1 MGDGPV
7 LIEAVPAPSD
17 AHEAPIV
24 GDGLVPSRFRV
35 SRDIRHGRRRAL
47 TGVMGS
53 PLLFL
58 LPVLL
63 LAVGCAVNPVTGQRE
78 LSLLST
84 ADEISIGENQYRPLQ
99 QMGGGEY
106 HVDPGVAE
114 YVASVG
120 QRVAAFSDR
129 NLPYEFVVVND
140 GTPNAWALPGGKIGV
155 HRGLLVELENEAE
168 LAAVLGHE
176 VVHAAAKHGANRIQ
190 RQMLFGLAGLG
201 VALAA
206 DDSKH
211 ARAIVG
217 ASSIG
222 LHLAGQKFGR
232 DQERISDYHG
242 MKYMHGA
249 GYDTSAAV
257 TLQEKFVALSK
268 GRNSNW
274 LQGLF
279 ASHPPSPERVA
290 NNRAALAE
298 FPPGGELGE
307 ARYRAHLAALFE
319 DQEAYDLADE
329 ARRNSDRNSALALRL
344 IDRAIARQPRE
355 SLFYGV
361 RGDILASQGR
371 HGDAV
376 RSYDDAIDRNPDYF
390 GHYLGRGL
398 SRDSLGDRRMARVD
412 LAASNSLLPT
422 PFASYKLGGYALADG
437 QRVEAK
443 RLFEAASQASG
454 DVGTAARTAFVGL
467 DVEDAPWNYLEAKPV
482 FEDGQVAVEVSN
494 TSGYDLVDIVV
505 RVHVEINGES
515 VYRRLDLDD
524 LASGYYDVLESGIHY
539 RAEDEV
545 RAGTRVLEAA
555 PGWE

>member
-1 MGDGPV
+1 MKTLYSVRPPV
-7 LIEAVPAPSD
+7 L
-17 AHEAPIV
+17 
-24 GDGLVPSRFRV
+24 
-35 SRDIRHGRRRAL
+35 
-47 TGVMGS
+47 
-53 PLLFL
+53 LLFL
-58 LPVLL
+58 L
-63 LAVGCAVNPVTGQRE
+63 AAGCAVNPVTGNRE

-84 ADEISIGENQYRPLQ
+84 ADEISIGESQYRPLQ
-99 QMGGGEY
+99 QMGGGQYE
-106 HVDPGVAE
+106 VDPGVAE

-120 QRVAAFSDR
+120 QRVAAVSDR
-129 NLPYEFVVVND
+129 DLPYEFVVVND
-140 GTPNAWALPGGKIGV
+140 GTPNAWALPGGKIGI

-176 VVHAAAKHGANRIQ
+176 VVHAAAKHGANRVQ
-190 RQMLFGLAGLG
+190 RQLLFGLAGLG

-217 ASSIG
+217 ASNLG
-222 LHLAGQKFGR
+222 FHLAGQKFGR
-232 DQERISDYHG
+232 NQERISDYHG

-257 TLQEKFVALSK
+257 TLQQKFVALAE
-268 GRNSNW
+268 GRNSSW
-274 LQGLF
+274 LEGLF

-298 FPPGGELGE
+298 FPPGGEVGE
-307 ARYRAHLAALFE
+307 ARYRAHMAALLE

-329 ARRNSDRNSALALRL
+329 ARRNIGLNSALALRL
-344 IDRAIARQPRE
+344 INQAIDQQPRE
-355 SLFYGV
+355 SLFYGI

-371 HGDAV
+371 HDAAV
-376 RSYDDAIDRNPDYF
+376 GSYDAAIERNPDYF

-398 SRDSLGDRRMARVD
+398 SQDTLGHGRMARSD
-412 LAASNSLLPT
+412 LAYSNSLLPT
-422 PFASYKLGGYALADG
+422 PVASFKLGGFALADG

-454 DVGTAARTAFVGL
+454 DVGTAARTAFVSL
-467 DVEDAPWNYLEAKPV
+467 DVEDAPWKYVKAEPF
-482 FEDGQVAVEVSN
+482 FEDGQVVVEVSN
-494 TSGYDLVDIVV
+494 TSGYDVADIVV

-515 VYRRLDLDD
+515 VYRRLGLTD
-524 LASGYYDVLESGIHY
+524 LASGYYDVLESGIYY

-545 RAGTRVLEAA
+545 EAETLVLEAA
-555 PGWE
+555 PDW